1 MNKYFLV
8 PQILSAVRIVFAF
21 LFFYLF
27 LNNLVIETMIFFHIG
42 WFTDILDGISARK
55 LNVAS
60 NFGGY
65 FDAVADFILIFVAF
79 FTLVIKEIFPFWVL
93 IIIGLMF
100 LQFIITSKIE
110 RPIYDPIGRY
120 SGVFLF
126 VIIGISITFPDTTL
140 YFYLLISIIGF
151 AIIALIS
158 RIIALTK
165 KVELEDMN

>member
-1 MNKYFLV
+1 MNKYFLI
-8 PQILSAVRIVFAF
+8 PQILSAVRIVFAI

-27 LNNLVIETMIFFHIG
+27 MNNLVIETMIFFHIG

-55 LNVAS
+55 LDVAS
-60 NFGGY
+60 TFGGY
-65 FDAVADFILIFVAF
+65 FDALADFILIFVAF
-79 FTLVIKEIFPFWVL
+79 FTLVLKEIFTFWVL

-140 YFYLLISIIGF
+140 YFYLLIS
-151 AIIALIS
+151 
-158 RIIALTK
+158 
-165 KVELEDMN
+165 